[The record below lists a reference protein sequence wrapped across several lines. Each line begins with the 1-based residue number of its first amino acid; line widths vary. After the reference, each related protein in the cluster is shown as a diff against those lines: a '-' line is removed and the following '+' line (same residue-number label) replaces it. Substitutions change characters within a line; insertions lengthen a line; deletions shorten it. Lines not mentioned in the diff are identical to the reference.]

1 MTITVHARESLY
13 IKRESIPRE
22 LREKLIEKYTLR
34 FYEERACKSCEFYQ
48 DRLAAPGKH
57 LEDPCDQCAA
67 YKGGAQLAQE
77 VKLGNTRYL
86 KTPIGDALGLKKI
99 LDANDIA
106 FKVKKHYPQQQVS
119 RPITFTGTL
128 KDYQREAVDA
138 LKKKKR
144 GVLRAPPRSGKTVMA
159 TA

>member
-22 LREKLIEKYTLR
+22 LREKLIEKYTFR
-34 FYEERACKSCEFYQ
+34 FYEERACSQCEFRPERHS
-48 DRLAAPGKH
+48 DT
-57 LEDPCDQCAA
+57 CDQCAA

-77 VKLGNTRYL
+77 VKLNDNRYL

-99 LDANDIA
+99 LDSNDIA